1 MRISDWSSDVC
12 SSDLS
17 NRRRPSVGQA
27 IRFGIDL
34 AKSVIQVHGVD
45 ARGNVVVRR
54 QLRRDQVVKFFSKQP
69 PALIGMEAC
78 GSAHYWGR
86 ELSGL
91 GHDPRLERKSVVSGK
106 SGSVR
111 VDLGGRRNLKK
122 KK

>member
-86 ELSGL
+86 ELS
-91 GHDPRLERKSVVSGK
+91 RSEERRVGKECVSTCR
-106 SGSVR
+106 SRWSPYH
-111 VDLGGRRNLKK
+111 
-122 KK
+122 

>member
-1 MRISDWSSDVC
+1 M
-12 SSDLS
+12 
-17 NRRRPSVGQA
+17 RPSVGQA
-27 IRFGIDL
+27 IRFVIDL

-91 GHDPRLERKSVVSGK
+91 GHDPRLMPAAYVKAYLKREIGRASCRERVGQYV
-106 SGSVR
+106 
-111 VDLGGRRNLKK
+111 
-122 KK
+122 